1 MPSTGRTY
9 TVSLI
14 ERGREQPPGF
24 IATAAPRPS
33 RRVAHA
39 PVSVSRSLAECRA
52 ICAPFARALSRAYT
66 LQITRGS
73 HCTFNTHLR
82 KYSRCFGHHIVSVE
96 LCSVSSRLFAT
107 LRPAVRACG
116 P

>member
-1 MPSTGRTY
+1 M
-9 TVSLI
+9 
-14 ERGREQPPGF
+14 ERGREQLPAF

-39 PVSVSRSLAECRA
+39 PASVSRSLAECSSDLRA
-52 ICAPFARALSRAYT
+52 VCTSVVRCVHAADHTGIAL
-66 LQITRGS
+66 
-73 HCTFNTHLR
+73 HFNTHLR